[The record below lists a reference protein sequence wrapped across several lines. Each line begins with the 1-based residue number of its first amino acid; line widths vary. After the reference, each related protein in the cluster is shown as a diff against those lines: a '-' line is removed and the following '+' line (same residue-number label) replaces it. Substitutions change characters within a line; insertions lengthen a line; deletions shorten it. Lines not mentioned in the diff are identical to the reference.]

1 MSSIILLG
9 VEIGDNVIIGAGSVV
24 TKSVPPNS
32 VVVGNPAQ
40 IMCTFDEY
48 VKRNADR
55 FPRRKDMVGRSH
67 LERVEKVLDQSM
79 RRPMGHPQQILQVQ
93 K

>member
-1 MSSIILLG
+1 
-9 VEIGDNVIIGAGSVV
+9 
-24 TKSVPPNS
+24 
-32 VVVGNPAQ
+32 
-40 IMCTFDEY
+40 MCTFDEY